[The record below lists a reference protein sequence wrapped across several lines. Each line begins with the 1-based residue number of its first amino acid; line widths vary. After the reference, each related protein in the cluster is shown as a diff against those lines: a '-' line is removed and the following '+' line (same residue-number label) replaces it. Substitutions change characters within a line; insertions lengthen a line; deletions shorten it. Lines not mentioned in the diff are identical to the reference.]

1 MMQKKIKMVE
11 PRENDGFSSSDG
23 EFDREAE
30 IILLQQQIRRER
42 EDHRTGIKAKD
53 ELIEQLQK
61 NIILLSETE
70 RRLNEK
76 EQHLQDMKQQL
87 QQKAQQLEKKL
98 QSKDQQL
105 QAVKQ
110 QLLAT
115 DQELQNK
122 NSLLKDQHLYL
133 KNKDKN
139 LRTKHQELQFKDQQ
153 LQVKDQQLQAKDQ
166 QLQQSNQQLQ
176 IKGQRLQQMD
186 LQFQAMNRRLQE
198 KLVEN
203 EELSKQINELKSS
216 LSYTDDDIGCNN
228 QTQMASQMV
237 YGNLERRATYYFK
250 DKHVVSSHLA
260 DERHEYVKNY
270 RFWNFDDGPIEHT
283 ISRFNDTNFQKAY
296 ELFGTIAKKRV
307 EQIFQSG
314 RFQDQNGVT
323 NSITT
328 VILSHQKEVAIDFQG
343 RYANEMVMRIR
354 RMSQFEIK
362 QNNNGFYNHFQGPR
376 R

>member
-237 YGNLERRATYYFK
+237 YGNLEWRATYYFK